1 MSAPQPP
8 PARVVA
14 LVSGSGTL
22 LQAVLDAG
30 DDPGYGVQVV
40 AVGADREG
48 IEGLERAR
56 RRGIPTFVVR
66 LADHPDRDAWD
77 RALAAEIA
85 AHAPDLV
92 LSAGFMKV
100 LGPAVLTGHR
110 VVNTHPA
117 LLPSFPGAH
126 GVRDAL
132 AHGVKV
138 TGCTLHEVDAG
149 VDTGPILAQRAV
161 AVREDDTEES
171 LHERIKVVE
180 REMLVELL
188 PGLARMKWTGLARG

>member
-1 MSAPQPP
+1 MTRVTEPRA
-8 PARVVA
+8 ARVLA

-22 LQAVLDAG
+22 LEAVLQACT
-30 DDPGYGVQVV
+30 DPGYAVDVV

-56 RRGIPTFVVR
+56 RRGIPTFVEPVS
-66 LADHPDRDAWD
+66 AHPDRSAWD
-77 RALAAEIA
+77 AALAARID
-85 AHAPDLV
+85 AHDPDLV
-92 LSAGFMKV
+92 LSAGFMKI
-100 LGPAVLTGHR
+100 LGPAVLGSHR

-117 LLPSFPGAH
+117 LLPAFPGAH
-126 GVRDAL
+126 AVRDAL
-132 AHGVKV
+132 AHGVRV

-161 AVREDDTEES
+161 NVLPGDTQES

-180 REMLVELL
+180 REMLVAAL
-188 PGLARMKWTGLARG
+188 PGLARVHPLDEA